1 MEDVEAVT
9 GRESADNRN
18 GFPAALSEPCRNEL
32 VSLCF
37 FPDTLHHDTTAF
49 IQHIGNTHT
58 EITYQ
63 HTFKNLVDTQ
73 QSNFKS
79 LSYHIYGVKWKKEKF
94 PAMPC
99 SMLNLTTE
107 HIVFTVQSPT
117 TGGA

>member
-63 HTFKNLVDTQ
+63 CLR
-73 QSNFKS
+73 
-79 LSYHIYGVKWKKEKF
+79 Y
-94 PAMPC
+94 
-99 SMLNLTTE
+99 
-107 HIVFTVQSPT
+107 
-117 TGGA
+117 